1 VRASAC
7 NLFLAFDERIEPA
20 RLLTKILRGLPV
32 QWISRT
38 HIQATAKM
46 PIFMNPFQKHDV
58 SDFPD
63 VYVPLAHAT
72 RNPSVVAANDDK
84 VGSISHNPKLDDDI
98 HGSPPP
104 GYSANTV
111 EGLRAEI
118 DNGMRRNVACNL
130 NFG

>member
-1 VRASAC
+1 
-7 NLFLAFDERIEPA
+7 
-20 RLLTKILRGLPV
+20 
-32 QWISRT
+32 
-38 HIQATAKM
+38 M

-72 RNPSVVAANDDK
+72 RNASVVADHNEKLGLSTDIPVNDKAGEAN
-84 VGSISHNPKLDDDI
+84 VG
-98 HGSPPP
+98 

-118 DNGMRRNVACNL
+118 DLGTPGIGILRRLLVI
-130 NFG
+130 